1 MYISY
6 KVCKDQKKKK
16 INVNTVKFYLLKVS
30 GQVGSELDYEIPP
43 HLQLGKQKSF
53 SPDLDGTEGLHEELQ
68 ALTAA
73 QDICSRESS
82 YKVGCKKVMNCHWP
96 GKESSHTY

>member
-1 MYISY
+1 MYIRY
-6 KVCKDQKKKK
+6 KVCKDQKSIYQCKQSE
-16 INVNTVKFYLLKVS
+16 FYLLKVS

-43 HLQLGKQKSF
+43 HLQLGEQKSF

-82 YKVGCKKVMNCHWP
+82 HNLSNM
-96 GKESSHTY
+96 S

>member
-1 MYISY
+1 MIKNQSIS
-6 KVCKDQKKKK
+6 
-16 INVNTVKFYLLKVS
+16 VNSEFYLLKVIR
-30 GQVGSELDYEIPP
+30 QVGSELDDEIPP
-43 HLQLGKQKSF
+43 HLQLGEQKSF

-82 YKVGCKKVMNCHWP
+82 YNLSNM
-96 GKESSHTY
+96 S

>member
-1 MYISY
+1 MKPCTSVT
-6 KVCKDQKKKK
+6 KSAKTKNQS
-16 INVNTVKFYLLKVS
+16 INVNSEFYLLKVS
-30 GQVGSELDYEIPP
+30 RQVGSELDYEIPP
-43 HLQLGKQKSF
+43 HLQLGEQKSF

-82 YKVGCKKVMNCHWP
+82 YNLSNM
-96 GKESSHTY
+96 S